1 MTFLSE
7 SGEQEVMRNK
17 RIRGYIIRALS
28 KGYRGTL
35 SVRQIVHMLITD
47 ELLLT
52 PDVGKYLKYLEDGGY
67 IRFTDKNANAYTAY
81 EKDETIQLTKRG
93 VDLVE
98 DTIQDAGVDV

>member
-35 SVRQIVHMLITD
+35 SARQIVHMLITD

-52 PDVGKYLKYLEDGGY
+52 ADIGKYLKYLEEGGY
-67 IRFTDKNANAYTAY
+67 IGYVGKNMDAFNVYDK
-81 EKDETIQLTKRG
+81 DGSVRLTKRG

-98 DTIQDAGVDV
+98 DTIQDAGIDV